1 MYQGKKISVA
11 MATYNGERFIREQ
24 LESIL
29 DQSVPPDEVVVS
41 DDGSS
46 DRTVVIVM
54 ELAKAQTLKE
64 KGVSIRILTD
74 NPRHGHC
81 GNFDWASR
89 HTTGDYI
96 FFCDQDDVWEPD
108 KIEAVADCFLRRPDA
123 KAVFHDSTLIDA
135 AGQPIDYPYN
145 EDLAD
150 LTDATHM
157 GGDDYKLLRSRY
169 GKLAVSNT
177 IARGM
182 TLCVTKELLT
192 KSLPFPGK
200 YHDHWLGC
208 TAVLFDGMYY
218 LDRKLTRYRL
228 HEDQSCGLK
237 FYRKK
242 TLLKKLRSLSDRNRL
257 HITAGLPLLSF
268 GRAALRL
275 FESLKLSPGDAKEAA
290 LGISAY
296 GSELTDIFNNKGRLS
311 GVLSLREFCKH
322 SSRYRGMGRG
332 MIRGDFVAMLLV
344 SRKKRRRLI
353 RQCAESYPYL
363 DDYRVSAPLK
373 KAVFEGKK
381 REN

>member
-1 MYQGKKISVA
+1 MYHGKKISVA

-29 DQSVPPDEVVVS
+29 GQTVPPDEIVVS

-46 DRTVVIVM
+46 DRTVEIVT
-54 ELAKAQTLKE
+54 ELANSQTSKE

-89 HTTGDYI
+89 HTTGDFI

-108 KIEAVADCFLRRPDA
+108 KIEAVAACFLRHSDA
-123 KAVFHDSTLIDA
+123 KAVFHDSILIDA
-135 AGQPIDYPYN
+135 AGQPIDHSYN

-150 LTDATHM
+150 LTDAAHV
-157 GGDDYKLLRSRY
+157 GGEDYKLLRSRY
-169 GKLAVSNT
+169 GKRAVSNT

-182 TLCVTKELLT
+182 TLCVTKELLAD
-192 KSLPFPGK
+192 SLPFPGK

-228 HEDQSCGLK
+228 HETQSCGLK
-237 FYRKK
+237 FYRKRS
-242 TLLKKLRSLSDRNRL
+242 LLKKLQSLSDRNRR

-268 GRAALRL
+268 GRAAVRL
-275 FESLKLSPGDAKEAA
+275 LDELKLPPDDAHSAA
-290 LGISAY
+290 VGIAAF
-296 GSELTDIFNNKGRLS
+296 GEELTDIFKNKSRLS
-311 GVLSLREFCKH
+311 GLLSFVRFRRASL
-322 SSRYRGMGRG
+322 RYRGMGRA
-332 MIRGDFVAMLLV
+332 MFFGDLAAVFLV
-344 SRKKRRRLI
+344 SRRKRQAIIRL
-353 RQCAESYPYL
+353 CAEIYPYL
-363 DDYRVSAPLK
+363 EDYRKSA
-373 KAVFEGKK
+373 G
-381 REN
+381 